1 MRCSKTETLTGTWV
15 PVAADV
21 SGRQLVVQE
30 LRVARLIIARDSY
43 QIVDHSDQV
52 VDSGELHLDEAAV
65 PCALDLLG
73 SHGPHAGKRMLAII
87 TIDGDRLCVCYDL
100 ECDERPASM
109 QPQLDQLLLSI
120 TYVRETAART
130 DAAGPPR

>member
-1 MRCSKTETLTGTWV
+1 MRCSTAETLTGTWV

-21 SGRQLVVQE
+21 SGRQLMVQE
-30 LRVARLIIARDSY
+30 LRVARFIIERNSY

-52 VDSGELHLDEAAV
+52 VDSGELRLDQAAN
-65 PCALDLLG
+65 PCALDIVG
-73 SHGPHAGKRMLAII
+73 SRGPHAGKRMLAII
-87 TIDGDRLCVCYDL
+87 ALEGDRLRVCYDL

-130 DAAGPPR
+130 DSAGSAR